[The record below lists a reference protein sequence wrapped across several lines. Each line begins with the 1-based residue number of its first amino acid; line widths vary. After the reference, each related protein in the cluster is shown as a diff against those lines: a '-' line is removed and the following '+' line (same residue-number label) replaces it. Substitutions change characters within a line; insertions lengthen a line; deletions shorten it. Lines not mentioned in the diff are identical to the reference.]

1 MYTNVDD
8 VLAWLVLNRV
18 QNFLVFQAGREDT
31 KMGNSCIL
39 NCTFDDDTLDNK
51 RQSFIDTIK
60 SYGDGDYVIRQMD
73 GNSKNAVCKLRISGS
88 GKGGAQVQQQAQING
103 IPNDC
108 VSRKEL
114 EAILAEQ
121 QAKFNAERL
130 NDKMARLEKE
140 LEEAKKEA
148 KANGGAMSE
157 FFQKV
162 TPFVAPVL
170 QGFLSK
176 KMPQSASM
184 IGALDR
190 ELQNDNQDTSNETE
204 LDMTEEELAQVYEAL
219 QAWKEKDPDYIK
231 ILCALPKFVENPMYN
246 TAKNFILQ

>member
-8 VLAWLVLNRV
+8 VLAWLVINRV
-18 QNFLVFQAGREDT
+18 QNFLIFQAGKEDT

-39 NCTFDDDTLDNK
+39 NCTFEDDTPDNK
-51 RQSFIDTIK
+51 RQSFIDVINR
-60 SYGDGDYVIRQMD
+60 YGNGDYVIRQVD
-73 GNSKNAVCKLRISGS
+73 GNSKNAFCKLRITD
-88 GKGGAQVQQQAQING
+88 KAPAQQTQPQING
-103 IPNDC
+103 VTGSNDS
-108 VSRKEL
+108 VSQKEL

-130 NDKMARLEKE
+130 TDKLERMEKE
-140 LEEAKKEA
+140 LAEARREAKE
-148 KANGGAMSE
+148 NGGAFNN
-157 FFQKV
+157 FFQKL

-170 QGFLSK
+170 QGFLAK

-231 ILCALPKFVENPMYN
+231 ILCAFPKFVENPMYN